1 LQITVAQ
8 NSILLYFYRQQFLL
22 TTTIDISLHGDQMK
36 QSLEKRII
44 LFSFL
49 ILSMTILANTAME
62 IAVFRKEYLQE
73 ILLRSHSL
81 GTTLKD
87 SIEKILALG
96 IDIRDINGLSL
107 KCREVIQSDPD
118 MAYCV
123 ITDNSGKSLFAS
135 ENGFT
140 SFDFSR
146 AHPQSSLKSSHKRN
160 IATLSTSNGSYYDI
174 SVPVNSFDSQ
184 QTAIIHIGFPQRAID
199 NKVQAII
206 LRSIIVFLIFFIF
219 SFALVILFVKRS
231 IIAPVTHLLD
241 GVTRIAR
248 GDFKTTIQ
256 ALPIHELDQ
265 LGIKINSMS
274 ADLETRD
281 KELTR
286 NYEELSKT
294 HEQLHNSYLQL
305 ELLSNDLEKSEA
317 LYKKLQE
324 EAGDAIIVLNEA
336 ETIII
341 ANKMAE
347 KLFGF
352 PASDIIGQHISNLLV
367 KIKSE
372 DIPVHLKKIQE
383 AYTLPHSND
392 EIVLTGSN
400 NRQIIGRIHAS
411 CVSMGDKT
419 LLQIIIQDVT
429 KERETLLNL
438 ENSAAGLAKLNR
450 MKDSFLGLASHE
462 LKTPLTVIMGYSE
475 LLLTDM
481 KEQLTEPVDEMVQNI
496 SSAASRLDFIVKDMV
511 DVSLLDNKQLTLNL
525 SHVDVNALIESTIRE
540 MRYFFALRNQEILT
554 ELDPS
559 IPFVSGDKPRLLQL
573 FSNLLVNAIKFT
585 PDAGRIT
592 VSTSIRQRENATH
605 LIGYNGINPDSSHTS
620 PPKSVVICVTDTG
633 IGIDAENQLRIF
645 DKFFEVGNIEEHS
658 SGKIAFKSRGT
669 GLGLS
674 IAKGIVEMHGGQ
686 IWVESTGYNPE
697 AFSGSSFYVT
707 LPLDQPEY
715 DDTPD

>member
-1 LQITVAQ
+1 M
-8 NSILLYFYRQQFLL
+8 LY
-22 TTTIDISLHGDQMK
+22 GDLMK

-73 ILLRSHSL
+73 ILLRSHNL

-118 MAYCV
+118 MAYCT
-123 ITDNSGKSLFAS
+123 ITDNSGTTLFAS

-140 SFDFSR
+140 NLDYSR
-146 AHPQSSLKSSHKRN
+146 AQSQSGLKGSHKHTIVTIPTTGGN
-160 IATLSTSNGSYYDI
+160 YYDI

-184 QTAIIHIGFPQRAID
+184 QIAIVHIGFPQRAID
-199 NKVQAII
+199 NKVHAII

-231 IIAPVTHLLD
+231 IIAPVNHLLE
-241 GVTRIAR
+241 GVTRIAQ
-248 GDFKTTIQ
+248 GDFKTRIQ

-274 ADLETRD
+274 EVLEARD
-281 KELTR
+281 KELNT

-294 HEQLHNSYLQL
+294 HAQLHNSFLQL
-305 ELLSNDLEKSEA
+305 ELLSSNLEKSEA

-324 EAGDAIIVLNEA
+324 EAGDAIIVLNESK
-336 ETIII
+336 TIII

-347 KLFGF
+347 ALFGF
-352 PASDIIGQHISNLLV
+352 PAAEIVGQHISNLL
-367 KIKSE
+367 IKLQTE
-372 DIPVHLKKIQE
+372 GIPDHLKKIQE
-383 AYTLPHSND
+383 AYTQPHSND
-392 EIVLTGSN
+392 EIILTSSN

-411 CVSMGDKT
+411 CVTMGDKT

-429 KERETLLNL
+429 KERETLINL
-438 ENSAAGLAKLNR
+438 ENSAAGLARLNR

-481 KEQLTEPVDEMVQNI
+481 KDQLTEAVDEMVQNI

-511 DVSLLDNKQLTLNL
+511 DVSLLDNKQLTLDL
-525 SHVDVNALIESTIRE
+525 SPVDINSLIESTIRE

-554 ELDPS
+554 SLDAT
-559 IPFVSGDKPRLLQL
+559 IPLINADKPRLIQL
-573 FSNLLVNAIKFT
+573 VSNLLVNAIKFT
-585 PDAGRIT
+585 PDGGKIT
-592 VSTSIRQRENATH
+592 VSTSIMQLDATAQLLSYGGISLENREQEIH
-605 LIGYNGINPDSSHTS
+605 QW
-620 PPKSVVICVTDTG
+620 VVICVSDTG

-658 SGKIAFKSRGT
+658 SGKVAFKSRGT

-674 IAKGIVEMHGGQ
+674 IAKGIVEMHGGR
-686 IWVESTGYNPE
+686 IWVESAGYDPE
-697 AFSGSSFYVT
+697 KLGGSSFYFT
-707 LPLDQPEY
+707 LPIGRHDRDGSLE
-715 DDTPD
+715 